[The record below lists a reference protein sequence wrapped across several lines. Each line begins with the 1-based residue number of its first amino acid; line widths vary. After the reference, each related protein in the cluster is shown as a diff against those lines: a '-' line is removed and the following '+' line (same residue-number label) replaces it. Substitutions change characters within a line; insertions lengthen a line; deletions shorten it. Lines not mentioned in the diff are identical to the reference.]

1 MKKKKT
7 TKKQT
12 SRNSPLHNFSLFCQI
27 FRIRFLRHPNSQI
40 EDFRLRRLFEWEYL
54 QSKVEDKFRKLK
66 VLTAVY
72 SIKIARCRQRCLR
85 ANVALHQSVS
95 SFPKGF
101 VNILIFLYPFRLYS
115 KNTSFQNS
123 LLSVVYRLAYTCGLT
138 LSQMID

>member
-54 QSKVEDKFRKLK
+54 QSKIEDKFRKLK
-66 VLTAVY
+66 ALTAVY
-72 SIKIARCRQRCLR
+72 SIKIASHR
-85 ANVALHQSVS
+85 
-95 SFPKGF
+95 
-101 VNILIFLYPFRLYS
+101 
-115 KNTSFQNS
+115 
-123 LLSVVYRLAYTCGLT
+123 
-138 LSQMID
+138 